1 MEYKFLKSEKQGA
14 ILILTISAP
23 KSLNALNSTILAEI
37 DSFVSNIEKD
47 TRVLIITGDLS
58 IL

>member
-1 MEYKFLKSEKQGA
+1 MEYNFLKSEKQGA

-37 DSFVSNIEKD
+37 DSFVSNIEK
-47 TRVLIITGDLS
+47 RHKS
-58 IL
+58 FNNHRRW